1 MKPGKTHEITVSA
14 KGYITSQPIE
24 VSIDKENLQILTPL
38 ALLHESD
45 VDKIEQDQ
53 KENKHAPIFER
64 CDDYTSEVQE
74 VITHHTMAKT
84 ELLYPKNVGV

>member
-53 KENKHAPIFER
+53 KENKHAPIFED
-64 CDDYTSEVQE
+64 CDVYSPEVQE
-74 VITHHTMAKT
+74 VI
-84 ELLYPKNVGV
+84 LY